1 MRKMARTTASA
12 SEIRRLIQ
20 ARLYAADAQGG
31 ACRECHANQ
40 VQKKAPDAGGCNW
53 ELHSFNGPA
62 GCADVVAAIVAELQ
76 QAYSL
81 E

>member
-1 MRKMARTTASA
+1 MTRTRVSA

-20 ARLYAADAQGG
+20 ARLYASDAQGG

-40 VQKKAPDAGGCNW
+40 VEKQAPDAAGCNW
-53 ELHSFNGPA
+53 ALHSFNGPA
-62 GCADVVAAIVAELQ
+62 GCTDVVNGIVAELQ
-76 QAYSL
+76 RQYNL

>member
-1 MRKMARTTASA
+1 MTRTLASA

-20 ARLYAADAQGG
+20 ARLYASDAQGG

-40 VQKKAPDAGGCNW
+40 VQKHAPDADGCNW
-53 ELHSFNGPA
+53 SLHSFNGPA
-62 GCADVVAAIVAELQ
+62 GCADVVNGIVADLQ
-76 QAYSL
+76 KAYNL

>member
-1 MRKMARTTASA
+1 MARTNASA

-20 ARLYAADAQGG
+20 ARLYASDANGG

-40 VQKKAPDAGGCNW
+40 VQKKAPGADGCNW

-76 QAYSL
+76 QSHNL
-81 E
+81 D